1 MDKRK
6 IITVTAQTFSPY
18 HFEGTLETVLKEVK
32 ELIKVYGKD
41 ARLDYDPHHYE
52 PYSTEASP
60 QFGILVSREE
70 TEEEYQSRVA
80 VEKALGDDREARER
94 AEFERLS
101 KKFGKSGRFLND

>member
-41 ARLDYDPHHYE
+41 ARLDYDSLYCE
-52 PYSTEASP
+52 QYSSEASP
-60 QFGILVSREE
+60 RFGILVSREE
-70 TEEEYQSRVA
+70 TEEEYNSRVA
-80 VEKALGDDREARER
+80 VEKALVDDREARER